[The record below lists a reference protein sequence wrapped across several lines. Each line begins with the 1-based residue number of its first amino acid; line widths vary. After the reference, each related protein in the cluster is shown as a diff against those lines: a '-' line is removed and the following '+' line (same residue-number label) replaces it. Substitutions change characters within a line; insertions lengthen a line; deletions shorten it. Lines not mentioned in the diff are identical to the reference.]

1 MKIKLVTRKI
11 DLDVSGID
19 VLLQYNIT
27 FLDDS
32 YIVKV
37 ETDRPSG
44 ILFVSIVQQKTKDK
58 IRVPF
63 DLTAF
68 PDVRELTVGGIVYTK
83 KYISF
88 PDSGVLTQLTAGK
101 ATLNMA
107 ATAFLI
113 CVSGLTGIL
122 SNVIGSVQVMN
133 DTEEEV
139 EETEENEGGEEL
151 V

>member
-32 YIVKV
+32 YIVRV
-37 ETDRPSG
+37 ETDKPSG

-58 IRVPF
+58 IRIPF
-63 DLTAF
+63 DLAAF
-68 PDVRELTVGGIVYTK
+68 PDVRELIVGDIVYTK

-88 PDSGVLTQLTAGK
+88 PDNGVLTQLTAGK
-101 ATLNMA
+101 TTLNMA